1 MYICYTRVEAVLV
14 YIETSLVGGVVSA
27 SQLTGHAE
35 KNQPEE
41 KDVTEQIVF
50 SPSIK
55 YAGSLR
61 FAPKFE

>member
-1 MYICYTRVEAVLV
+1 MLCVTHV
-14 YIETSLVGGVVSA
+14 ETSMVGGVGSTSLLA
-27 SQLTGHAE
+27 GHAE

-50 SPSIK
+50 SPSVK